1 MSHHKL
7 QESYDHV
14 IVGGGVAADK
24 AARAINERTPDA
36 SVLIITR
43 DAEGPVFRPDLT
55 KGLWLDD
62 STTVEDIALGT
73 ADDTGAQLATGTT
86 VTSIDPSSHTVT
98 TDSGDSV
105 DTVAY
110 GTLLLATGASPKTL
124 DGTGGTDGTDGT
136 GDDRVACIRSLSDY
150 RTLREKVTA
159 GTRVAVVGGG
169 YIGSEAAV
177 ALNAVGAT
185 VDLYTP
191 DERVLGHMFPA
202 SITDHLEEVY
212 AAKGVT
218 VHHGFQLDHLDTGD
232 TSGTSSTALTLVP
245 TDGDAVS
252 ADVAVIGF
260 GAVLE
265 TGLAQDA
272 GLALEDGG
280 VAVDISLSTSA
291 PDVYAAGDIAVF
303 TDPLLGRRHV
313 EHVDNAEQSGTVAG
327 TNMAGGAESYEYTPL
342 FFSDIFDDGYEAVG
356 TLSTELDVVEDWNDD
371 RTAAVVYY
379 LRDQVVQGVLLWNTW
394 DSVPAARKI
403 LSASKGGTLSV
414 DDLPGSIPV
423 GDGE

>member
-124 DGTGGTDGTDGT
+124 NGTGGTDGT
-136 GDDRVACIRSLSDY
+136 GDDRVAYIRSLSDY

-218 VHHGFQLDHLDTGD
+218 VHHGFQLDHLDTG
-232 TSGTSSTALTLVP
+232 GTSSTALTLVP

-313 EHVDNAEQSGTVAG
+313 EHVDNAEQSGTRA
-327 TNMAGGAESYEYTPL
+327 
-342 FFSDIFDDGYEAVG
+342 
-356 TLSTELDVVEDWNDD
+356 
-371 RTAAVVYY
+371 RT
-379 LRDQVVQGVLLWNTW
+379 W
-394 DSVPAARKI
+394 
-403 LSASKGGTLSV
+403 
-414 DDLPGSIPV
+414 PV
-423 GDGE
+423 GRNPTSTPHCSSPTSSTTATRRSAR

>member
-24 AARAINERTPDA
+24 AVRAINERTPDA

-136 GDDRVACIRSLSDY
+136 GDDRVAYIRSLSDY

-403 LSASKGGTLSV
+403 LSASKAGTLSV

>member
-24 AARAINERTPDA
+24 AVRAINERTPDA

-136 GDDRVACIRSLSDY
+136 GDDRVAYIRSLSDY

-212 AAKGVT
+212 AAEGVT

-403 LSASKGGTLSV
+403 LSASVAGMLSV

>member
-1 MSHHKL
+1 MSHHNL

-24 AARAINERTPDA
+24 AARAITERTPDA
-36 SVLIITR
+36 SILIITR

-62 STTVEDIALGT
+62 STTVEDISLGT
-73 ADDTGAQLATGTT
+73 SGDTGAQVATGTS
-86 VTSIDPSSHTVT
+86 VTSIDPSAHTVT
-98 TDSGDSV
+98 IDTGDTS
-105 DTVAY
+105 DTVTY

-124 DGTGGTDGTDGT
+124 DGVDSAA
-136 GDDRVACIRSLSDY
+136 DDRVAYIRSVSDY
-150 RTLREKVTA
+150 RSLRDKVTA

-191 DERVLGHMFPA
+191 DDRVLGHMFPA

-218 VHHGFQLDHLDTGD
+218 VHHGFLLDRVDTNGDELSLDP
-232 TSGTSSTALTLVP
+232 SE
-245 TDGDAVS
+245 GDAVT

-260 GAVLE
+260 GSVLE

-272 GLALEDGG
+272 GLALEGGG
-280 VAVDISLSTSA
+280 VAVDVSLSTSA
-291 PDVYAAGDIAVF
+291 DDVYAAGDIAVF

-356 TLSTELDVVEDWNDD
+356 TLSTEMDVVEDWNDD

-379 LRDQVVQGVLLWNTW
+379 LDDGVVQGVLLWNTW

-403 LSASKGGTLSV
+403 LSASKDGALSV

>member
-1 MSHHKL
+1 MEKRSLRGMSHHKL

-124 DGTGGTDGTDGT
+124 DGTGGTDGT
-136 GDDRVACIRSLSDY
+136 GDDRVAYIRSLSDY
-150 RTLREKVTA
+150 RALRDKVTS

-191 DERVLGHMFPA
+191 DDRVLGHMFPA

-218 VHHGFQLDHLDTGD
+218 VHHGFLLDNID
-232 TSGTSSTALTLVP
+232 TSGDALSLIP
-245 TDGDAVS
+245 SEGDAVT
-252 ADVAVIGF
+252 ADVAVIGV
-260 GAVLE
+260 GSVLE

-280 VAVDISLSTSA
+280 VAVDVSLSTSA
-291 PDVYAAGDIAVF
+291 DDVYAAGDIAVF

-371 RTAAVVYY
+371 RTAAVAYY
-379 LRDQVVQGVLLWNTW
+379 LDNGVVQGVLLWNTW

-403 LSASKGGTLSV
+403 ISASKDGALSA
-414 DDLPGSIPV
+414 DELAGSIPV

>member
-1 MSHHKL
+1 MERRSLGGMSHHKL

-105 DTVAY
+105 GTVAY
-110 GTLLLATGASPKTL
+110 GTLLLATGASPRRWTAL
-124 DGTGGTDGTDGT
+124 AALTAPTAPAMT
-136 GDDRVACIRSLSDY
+136 APLYPQPSDY
-150 RTLREKVTA
+150 RTLR
-159 GTRVAVVGGG
+159 RRYCWHPRRGGRWR
-169 YIGSEAAV
+169 YISRAAV
-177 ALNAVGAT
+177 ALTPGAT

-202 SITDHLEEVY
+202 SITDHLKRPTPPR
-212 AAKGVT
+212 AT
-218 VHHGFQLDHLDTGD
+218 VHHGFRST
-232 TSGTSSTALTLVP
+232 TSTPATPAAPRGP
-245 TDGDAVS
+245 G
-252 ADVAVIGF
+252 ADRRDRVRRCGVIGF

-272 GLALEDGG
+272 GSPWRTAGRRRHL
-280 VAVDISLSTSA
+280 LSTSA
-291 PDVYAAGDIAVF
+291 PDVTPVTSPCSLIRCH
-303 TDPLLGRRHV
+303 RRHV

-327 TNMAGGAESYEYTPL
+327 EHGRWAESTSKPHSFL
-342 FFSDIFDDGYEAVG
+342 FIFDDGYEA
-356 TLSTELDVVEDWNDD
+356 S
-371 RTAAVVYY
+371 
-379 LRDQVVQGVLLWNTW
+379 
-394 DSVPAARKI
+394 AR
-403 LSASKGGTLSV
+403 
-414 DDLPGSIPV
+414 
-423 GDGE
+423 

>member
-136 GDDRVACIRSLSDY
+136 GDDRVAYIRSLSDY

-212 AAKGVT
+212 AAEGVT

-403 LSASKGGTLSV
+403 LSASVAGMLSV